1 MGPNKSDKNLLKSN
15 RLSSINDIGEV
26 HPPNHF
32 QMGAN
37 ASEREA
43 KIALLEEQIEQI
55 NQKHLTEMQDLMQ
68 KEMEQF
74 MNTDMKRIN
83 LEKNIVMMQERLN
96 VFENQEQKK
105 MKSIESNYELEL
117 NKSIYTQDGIQGL
130 KDSYKNDIDTV
141 KYNTELNN
149 QKKELQVK
157 LSKSVQAVKDLQE

>member
-1 MGPNKSDKNLLKSN
+1 
-15 RLSSINDIGEV
+15 
-26 HPPNHF
+26 
-32 QMGAN
+32 
-37 ASEREA
+37 
-43 KIALLEEQIEQI
+43 
-55 NQKHLTEMQDLMQ
+55 MQDLMQ

-149 QKKELQVK
+149 
-157 LSKSVQAVKDLQE
+157 